1 MSDTATLPA
10 ITLAIGDEVIFP
22 AWNPHSGFVS
32 CIVSIAGD
40 MAFCQPT
47 LGGPS
52 FPVELSKLRLNRTE
66 GS

>member
-1 MSDTATLPA
+1 MTDLATLPA
-10 ITLAIGDEVIFP
+10 PTLAIGDEVIFP
-22 AWNPHSGFVS
+22 AWNPNSGFVS
-32 CIVSIAGD
+32 RIVSIAGD
-40 MAFCQPT
+40 MALCEPV